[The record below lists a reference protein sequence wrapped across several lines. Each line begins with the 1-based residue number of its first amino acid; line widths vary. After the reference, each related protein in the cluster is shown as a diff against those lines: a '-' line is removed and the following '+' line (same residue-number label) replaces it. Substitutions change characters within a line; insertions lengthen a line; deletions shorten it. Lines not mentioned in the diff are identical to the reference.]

1 MKIVNKDIYLFFL
14 KKKKER
20 ENNQYQ
26 SVQNA
31 LRQTFNK

>member
-1 MKIVNKDIYLFFL
+1 MKIVNKDIYLFIFL
-14 KKKKER
+14 KKKR

-31 LRQTFNK
+31 LR

>member
-1 MKIVNKDIYLFFL
+1 MKIVNKDIYLFFF
-14 KKKKER
+14 KKKR

-31 LRQTFNK
+31 LR